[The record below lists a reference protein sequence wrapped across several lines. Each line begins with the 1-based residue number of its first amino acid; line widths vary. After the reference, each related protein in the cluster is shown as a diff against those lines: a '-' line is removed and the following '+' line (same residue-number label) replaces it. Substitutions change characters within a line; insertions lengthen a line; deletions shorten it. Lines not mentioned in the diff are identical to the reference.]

1 MNTSLTEAIDSYV
14 PTITD
19 PRLKALLTD
28 LLQEIEKLRARII
41 ELEIQQDDQAD
52 AINRNAGA
60 INEVWRL
67 TKRSPSVP
75 KGQKTKAR
83 LEDLERILKSTE
95 GRTLSQ
101 LEKDLDI
108 SQQQMSHLISK
119 LDMRRYEIHT
129 RPGKGREKVLK
140 LRSRI
145 I

>member
-1 MNTSLTEAIDSYV
+1 MNTSLIEAIDSCV
-14 PTITD
+14 STISD
-19 PRLKALLTD
+19 RRLKALLTD

-41 ELEIQQDDQAD
+41 ELKIQQDDQAD

-60 INEVWRL
+60 INKVWRL

-75 KGQKTKAR
+75 KGHKTKER
-83 LEDLERILKSTE
+83 LGLERILKSTG

-101 LEKDLDI
+101 LEKNLDI
-108 SQQQMSHLISK
+108 SPRQMSHLISK
-119 LDMRRYEIHT
+119 LDMRRYDDQT